1 MNPLTQTCYR
11 LERRSIGS
19 TQAVTAVADP
29 PTCRHRLRGPLA
41 PAPASQEVRVL
52 GARGISVAKPQPAET
67 RSLTRQCPEWWQL
80 RRPVTFAIAC
90 VAGQTAGLRLPG
102 IPVTRCHRQ
111 ARELYLLES
120 ARGQSG
126 QSPSVA
132 CLAPRLPGHRQ
143 GKQGRA
149 WLRPPPLSHLY
160 LSASACP
167 VCPIAAGSLHS
178 KPRREEQNLDM
189 VTLAPRPSWIPEQGE
204 VAAALNVAA

>member
-1 MNPLTQTCYR
+1 MTQTCYR

-19 TQAVTAVADP
+19 TQAFTAVADP

-149 WLRPPPLSHLY
+149 WLRPPPLSPLPLGIRLPCVPHCSWL
-160 LSASACP
+160 LAFK
-167 VCPIAAGSLHS
+167 AA
-178 KPRREEQNLDM
+178 PRRAKSGYGDFSSPSFLD
-189 VTLAPRPSWIPEQGE
+189 PRTG
-204 VAAALNVAA
+204 